1 MKKKLLK
8 ILGIAGVFVVS
19 LVVGLTGAWFTAS
32 REATGIIRVGNG
44 IVLTYTNMKTVSG
57 DPGDPDTYLLLFN
70 DQTAESVGAGT
81 VEGLYPGESVTV
93 KAVTVGL
100 DTGSAD
106 AILRFKYQYA
116 YRIGNE
122 GAYTA
127 MSSGDANWHIA
138 TALGANTTFAQ
149 IGDWYY
155 YCTEAG
161 VTKATAEF
169 AKMKKLSTGSISL
182 QGTNNTL
189 ALAGTA
195 PANYQVQV
203 TLVIEALQATSAA
216 YSATGNWATQ
226 IAAVV

>member
-1 MKKKLLK
+1 MKKKLWK

-44 IVLTYTNMKTVSG
+44 IVLTYTNMKDESG
-57 DPGDPDTYLLLFN
+57 SGAGPFYLLFN
-70 DQTAESVGAGT
+70 DQTASTVGAGT
-81 VEGLYPGESVTV
+81 VEGMYPGESVTV
-93 KAVTVGL
+93 KAVSVGL

-127 MSSGDANWHIA
+127 MSSGDENWHIA
-138 TALGANTTFAQ
+138 TALGANTTFAK

-169 AKMKKLSTGSISL
+169 AKMKKLSTGAISL
-182 QGTNNTL
+182 QGTNNTI

-195 PANYQVQV
+195 PANYQIQV